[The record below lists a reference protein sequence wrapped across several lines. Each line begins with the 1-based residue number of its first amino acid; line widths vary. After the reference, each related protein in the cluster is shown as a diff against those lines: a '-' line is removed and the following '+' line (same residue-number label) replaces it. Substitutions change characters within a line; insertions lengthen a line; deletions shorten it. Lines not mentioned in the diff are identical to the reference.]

1 MKKKIISYIA
11 LVTLVSSISLIFIFS
26 DLIKQNELNSEKATI
41 ETMLNQMIVNLE
53 NNQEARDKARQL
65 FTEDYLNRAGF
76 TKYLISIDKYKDFS
90 ENDWKEINGLVDV
103 TAIYLGKD
111 KDGRYNFFDG
121 GGACGTFKMT
131 KNFIMQRDIK
141 ITNKLDEEKSYDL
154 YVELKK
160 YQNKMKDKHKDR
172 DSR

>member
-1 MKKKIISYIA
+1 MEEQEKNSIEVLEELGTGMFCNIELPLTNSMIS
-11 LVTLVSSISLIFIFS
+11 
-26 DLIKQNELNSEKATI
+26 N
-41 ETMLNQMIVNLE
+41 
-53 NNQEARDKARQL
+53 
-65 FTEDYLNRAGF
+65 
-76 TKYLISIDKYKDFS
+76 
-90 ENDWKEINGLVDV
+90 V

-131 KNFIMQRDIK
+131 KNFIIQREIK
-141 ITNKLDEEKSYDL
+141 ITNKLDEDKTYDL

-160 YQNKMKDKHKDR
+160 YQSKIKDKHKDR

>member
-1 MKKKIISYIA
+1 MEEQEK
-11 LVTLVSSISLIFIFS
+11 SSIEVLE
-26 DLIKQNELNSEKATI
+26 ELGTGMFCNIELPLTNSMTS
-41 ETMLNQMIVNLE
+41 N
-53 NNQEARDKARQL
+53 
-65 FTEDYLNRAGF
+65 
-76 TKYLISIDKYKDFS
+76 
-90 ENDWKEINGLVDV
+90 V

-141 ITNKLDEEKSYDL
+141 ITNKLDEDKTYDL

-160 YQNKMKDKHKDR
+160 YQSKIKDKHKDR